1 MRLPSGLLRFGIST
15 NPWPKLWIHRNSKVI
30 VLPAGQP
37 HLSCLDILVCALH
50 FTYAKFK
57 VSTQDFFSAVR
68 FTRFTTYM
76 SLYTIT
82 YAVHLHAGSGRRF
95 FCPFCTR
102 LVSTRTHKST
112 WHAKKG
118 CGPWHVLGFLAHS
131 RSKMLGPW
139 SMCILDMHV
148 ISDIR
153 VWTCTALRL
162 LFQALLQP
170 NACSVHDLSFEL
182 LVAPKFYQFELPVW
196 ASLLLSQKELL
207 LKLYRCCC
215 SSSLW
220 LLSMYCTFQLSLW
233 KREAKNYQ
241 TQIKSP
247 KANSRN
253 RSGWPNMATMPKKRP
268 SLKSNQV
275 VKVDIPN
282 N

>member
-1 MRLPSGLLRFGIST
+1 M
-15 NPWPKLWIHRNSKVI
+15 
-30 VLPAGQP
+30 
-37 HLSCLDILVCALH
+37 
-50 FTYAKFK
+50 
-57 VSTQDFFSAVR
+57 
-68 FTRFTTYM
+68 
-76 SLYTIT
+76 
-82 YAVHLHAGSGRRF
+82 
-95 FCPFCTR
+95 
-102 LVSTRTHKST
+102 STRTHKST

-139 SMCILDMHV
+139 SMCIFDMHV

-220 LLSMYCTFQLSLW
+220 LLSMYLPVVALRHQTGSQKLSDADQEPQSQFQKQKW
-233 KREAKNYQ
+233 VAQ
-241 TQIKSP
+241 H
-247 KANSRN
+247 
-253 RSGWPNMATMPKKRP
+253 GTMPKKDLRWSP
-268 SLKSNQV
+268 IRWWK
-275 VKVDIPN
+275 
-282 N
+282 